1 MKRFI
6 ILLLSCI
13 AYYSAVLAQDSVTM
27 YMELPY
33 GPGKTVTFLKDPL
46 ETEPTSLPD
55 SFFNTPMEPN
65 YVSSDDE
72 YQYILI
78 LKLPKERNYFVFKI
92 ESKYS
97 NKALIGCFSTSKNS
111 AFTLKS
117 LDYIP
122 QDSVENTME
131 TYRQAR
137 ALEKEGKNRK
147 ANKLYEQAALGG
159 NVLAMYQLAENYR
172 NGVGCIRNSE
182 KARYWYEQAAYFGEE
197 YAEYLIRSGE
207 YKQKECISV
216 MGGR

>member
-1 MKRFI
+1 MKRLLL
-6 ILLLSCI
+6 ILLLLLCV
-13 AYYSAVLAQDSVTM
+13 AVANAQDSVTM

-33 GPGKTVTFLKDPL
+33 GPGKTVTFMKDPL

-65 YVSSDDE
+65 YVSTDNE

-78 LKLPKERNYFVFKI
+78 LKFPKEYNYFVFKI

-97 NKALIGCFSTSKNS
+97 SKGLIGCFSTSKNS
-111 AFTLKS
+111 SFSLKS
-117 LDYIP
+117 LDFIP
-122 QDSVENTME
+122 QDSVENTMNIF
-131 TYRQAR
+131 RQAR
-137 ALEKEGKNRK
+137 ALQREGKNRK

-182 KARYWYEQAAYFGEE
+182 KAYHWYQLASFFGDE
-197 YAEYLIRSGE
+197 YSESMITGDG
-207 YKQKECISV
+207 YKEKSV
-216 MGGR
+216 YSVFGGR